1 MNNKE
6 LVARANEAKK
16 LSYSPYSKFRVGAA
30 LQTKGGNIYHGAN
43 IENASYGLTICAER
57 TAAFAAK
64 LAGESEFS
72 AIAITSDSKDFIP
85 PCGACRQVLLE
96 LCGHDLDVIIT
107 NGSNEQKIFKIEEL
121 IPFSFGDEQL
131 NNY

>member
-6 LVARANEAKK
+6 LSSLAKEAKK
-16 LSYSPYSKFRVGAA
+16 MSYSPYSKFRVGAA
-30 LQTKGGNIYHGAN
+30 LLTKNGVVYHGAN

-64 LAGESEFS
+64 LAGEKEFS
-72 AIAITSDSKDFIP
+72 AIAITSDSNDFIP

-96 LCGHDLDVIIT
+96 LCGKELDVIIT
-107 NGSNEQKIFKIEEL
+107 NGNDEQKVFKIKEL

-131 NNY
+131 NNS